1 MKTILEHITELP
13 RNTWDYY
20 LGIDSNN
27 KLKNP
32 FSENIT
38 HRNFIRQYFKRG
50 GKTKVLKDIG
60 VNIDK
65 LRYPNH
71 INSVFFLGLLVY
83 NNTDMNQKYVLGKN
97 IPGYNTF
104 PFIWFLTT
112 LFHDHAYQIEG
123 NKRLVKRNNSLK
135 KLIENYNVEHHL
147 LENDFRDFPKDL
159 IDSCANYF
167 EYRVKVWEKID
178 HGIFAGIILY
188 DRLVKIRRSNYKSWD
203 ETLFWGEELEEQ
215 YKLAAIAI
223 ATHNIWLPAKDTYE
237 TYRTN
242 GLEKLITFKPIK
254 FEDFQ
259 LLYILG
265 IIDTMDPIKT
275 FQEDGFSDIE
285 ILDNLIMEFN
295 PNSIVFA
302 IKKRSKLNFKKLID
316 KAVNFEGWLDVD
328 IKSTNCRLEIN
339 FK

>member
-97 IPGYNTF
+97 IP
-104 PFIWFLTT
+104 
-112 LFHDHAYQIEG
+112 
-123 NKRLVKRNNSLK
+123 
-135 KLIENYNVEHHL
+135 
-147 LENDFRDFPKDL
+147 
-159 IDSCANYF
+159 
-167 EYRVKVWEKID
+167 
-178 HGIFAGIILY
+178 
-188 DRLVKIRRSNYKSWD
+188 
-203 ETLFWGEELEEQ
+203 
-215 YKLAAIAI
+215 
-223 ATHNIWLPAKDTYE
+223 
-237 TYRTN
+237 
-242 GLEKLITFKPIK
+242 
-254 FEDFQ
+254 
-259 LLYILG
+259 
-265 IIDTMDPIKT
+265 
-275 FQEDGFSDIE
+275 
-285 ILDNLIMEFN
+285 
-295 PNSIVFA
+295 
-302 IKKRSKLNFKKLID
+302 
-316 KAVNFEGWLDVD
+316 
-328 IKSTNCRLEIN
+328 
-339 FK
+339 